1 MSKIKDLYA
10 IENGID
16 DLIPP
21 RKPDLKQVAE
31 RVASQVNYEWAMA
44 EYKEKAEFSEG
55 YDDEGH
61 KRLYFENFIDISNSI
76 ARDVLDAE
84 IENDHIDL
92 TDEEYKEV
100 KGRAADIIADNF
112 SDKEEEIIEEEME
125 RYKEAYEDFLSYN
138 NLTLPKE

>member
-1 MSKIKDLYA
+1 MSKIMDLYA

-31 RVASQVNYEWAMA
+31 RVARQVNYEWAMA
-44 EYKEKAEFSEG
+44 EYREKAEFEEG

-61 KRLYFENFIDISNSI
+61 KRLYFENFIDISNDI

-84 IENDHIDL
+84 IEREHVDL
-92 TDEEYKEV
+92 TDEEYREV
-100 KGRAADIIADNF
+100 RARAADIIADNF
-112 SDKEEEIIEEEME
+112 ADKEEEIIEEEME
-125 RYKEAYEDFLSYN
+125 RNKEAYEDFLSYN